1 MCAKLLLIGSGGREH
16 AIAKCLASSGRVKSL
31 FVAPGNAGTCKLPKT
46 RNEVIEFCR
55 SEEIIFV
62 VIGPEDPLADGLADT
77 ALGTALWLRLQDW
90 QVEKVLLSFSK
101 IVLEEKLTGFE
112 ISVIALSDGK
122 TVKTFPPAQ
131 DHKPRFAGG
140 LGKNTGGMGAYCP
153 CPLISKED
161 LELVKNSIIQKVIDG
176 LRDEGCPY
184 IGTLYAGLMVSKD
197 GPQVLEFNCR
207 FGDPETQSIL
217 PLLTSDLYSLML
229 ACTEGKLDECSL
241 QINES
246 LNCVSVAVVIDNY
259 PGDVQ
264 QGLNIEIEGIENIL
278 NDGSLEIYFAGTK
291 LNDSGH
297 YLTSGGRVL
306 NICGVDSS
314 LKDARDKTLEG
325 AQKISFKN
333 APKGYGADFR
343 KDIAF
348 ESIKK
353 QYEIWG
359 RNMTYTKSGVDVD
372 KGNKLVNNIK
382 ELCSRT
388 NRPGVKGDLTMFG
401 SVFDTKLEGY
411 QNPLLVSGTDG
422 VGTKLK
428 IAIEAGVSD
437 TVGEDLVAM
446 SVNDILVHGA
456 EPLFFLDYFATGKLD
471 KKVHEDVIKGIS
483 NGCLLAN
490 CSLVGGE
497 TAEMPGMYRSG
508 DYDIAGF
515 TVGAVEEDNFLPKLD
530 AMKPGN
536 MKSFLKPTLIYTPL
550 LKLLRSGLVLGA
562 AHVTGGGI
570 KENILRVIPKNLGVT
585 LDTKWKI
592 PSVYA
597 WLSALGVNSSVLH
610 HTFNLGIGFIL
621 IVENKN
627 KEKVL
632 EAIDNIFNDKF
643 SKDKLATYPR
653 PRLTNENDNVS
664 TWIIGS
670 LEYKKGAL
678 LDHTINWPS
687 NAEIVLVVSNVAGVQ
702 GLERAKKANVPTMV
716 ICNIHY
722 FIAL

>member
-1 MCAKLLLIGSGGREH
+1 
-16 AIAKCLASSGRVKSL
+16 
-31 FVAPGNAGTCKLPKT
+31 
-46 RNEVIEFCR
+46 
-55 SEEIIFV
+55 
-62 VIGPEDPLADGLADT
+62 
-77 ALGTALWLRLQDW
+77 
-90 QVEKVLLSFSK
+90 
-101 IVLEEKLTGFE
+101 
-112 ISVIALSDGK
+112 
-122 TVKTFPPAQ
+122 
-131 DHKPRFAGG
+131 
-140 LGKNTGGMGAYCP
+140 
-153 CPLISKED
+153 
-161 LELVKNSIIQKVIDG
+161 
-176 LRDEGCPY
+176 
-184 IGTLYAGLMVSKD
+184 
-197 GPQVLEFNCR
+197 
-207 FGDPETQSIL
+207 
-217 PLLTSDLYSLML
+217 
-229 ACTEGKLDECSL
+229 
-241 QINES
+241 
-246 LNCVSVAVVIDNY
+246 
-259 PGDVQ
+259 
-264 QGLNIEIEGIENIL
+264 
-278 NDGSLEIYFAGTK
+278 
-291 LNDSGH
+291 
-297 YLTSGGRVL
+297 
-306 NICGVDSS
+306 
-314 LKDARDKTLEG
+314 
-325 AQKISFKN
+325 
-333 APKGYGADFR
+333 
-343 KDIAF
+343 
-348 ESIKK
+348 
-353 QYEIWG
+353 
-359 RNMTYTKSGVDVD
+359 MTYTKSGVDVD

-388 NRPGVKGDLTMFG
+388 NRSGVKGDLTMFG

-536 MKSFLKPTLIYTPL
+536 VIIGIASSGLHSNGFSLIRKIIETLNIDITKPSLFNPEKTYHEELLKPTLIYTPL

-570 KENILRVIPKNLGVT
+570 KENILRIIPKDLGVT

-621 IVENKN
+621 IVENEN
-627 KEKVL
+627 KGKVL
-632 EAIDNIFNDKF
+632 EAVDNIFNDKF

-653 PRLTNENDNVS
+653 PRLTSENDNVS
-664 TWIIGS
+664 AWIIGS
-670 LEYKKGAL
+670 LDYKKDEERYELVGLDEAL
-678 LDHTINWPS
+678 LRSGAILIDNLPRCIPSNRRKRVAVLISGTGTNLQALLYHTINWPS
-687 NAEIVLVVSNVAGVQ
+687 NAEIVLVISNVAGVQ
-702 GLERAKKANVPTMV
+702 GLERAKKANVPTMTIPHKNYRSREEFESEISKV
-716 ICNIHY
+716 LVSYSVELICLAGFMRILTGSFVREWSNKIINIHPSLLPS
-722 FIAL
+722 FKGKDAQKQALEARVCVTGCTVHFVTEEVDAGRIITQEPVPVKRDDTVETLSERIRTAEHIAFPR